1 MASKRV
7 IEVPLPE
14 GAEPGPEELELLETT
29 LRMVVEL
36 RYEGRDWEETARR
49 LESDGWEVRC
59 RLGWI
64 AEARRG
70 REFEQAFGGTRGQAF
85 GELET
90 LTGMDTLAGYSS

>member
-1 MASKRV
+1 MTGQKP

-14 GAEPGPEELELLETT
+14 GADPTAEDLELLQRT
-29 LRMVVEL
+29 LQAVVEL
-36 RYEGRDWEETARR
+36 RYERRDWEPAARR

-70 REFEQAFGGTRGQAF
+70 REFEQAFGATRGQAF
-85 GELET
+85 AELTT
-90 LTGMDTLAGYSS
+90 LTEMDALAGYSS